1 MTEYSIIGSCA
12 QTFEW
17 ERCGLK
23 LHVPEGALPE
33 EEGCKIEIK
42 ACLAGQF
49 EFPVDYQLVSYVYWL
64 SCPKK
69 FLKPVTLEI
78 RHCASIRDFSQ
89 CSSLQ
94 FVIAKCSQP
103 ELPYK
108 FRALDKG
115 AFSPHSSYGSINIS
129 QFSLVALISSILWP
143 RRYYSTFY
151 CSRIGAKKWQVDIVV
166 TLNLPAHLEVSNML
180 LLMVVCAETDFI
192 NFVAC

>member
-12 QTFEW
+12 QMFEW

-33 EEGCKIEIK
+33 GEGCKIEIK
-42 ACLAGQF
+42 AGVAGQF

-78 RHCASIRDFSQ
+78 RHCASIQ
-89 CSSLQ
+89 ASLQ

-115 AFSPHSSYGSINIS
+115 AFSSHSSYGSINIS
-129 QFSLVALISSILWP
+129 QFSLIALISRRP

-151 CSRIGAKKWQVDIVV
+151 CSQIGAKKWQVDIVI
-166 TLNLPAHLEVSNML
+166 TLNLPAHLEVSNIQ
-180 LLMVVCAETDFI
+180 LLMVVAMC
-192 NFVAC
+192 